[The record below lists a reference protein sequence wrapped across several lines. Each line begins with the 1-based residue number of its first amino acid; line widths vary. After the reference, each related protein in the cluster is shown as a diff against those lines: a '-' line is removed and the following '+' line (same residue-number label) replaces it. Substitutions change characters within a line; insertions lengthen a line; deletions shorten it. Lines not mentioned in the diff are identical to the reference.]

1 MTDGGLRYPA
11 EAGCSRSAGLE
22 RPAFRSEGHG
32 DAYLALDDINLRKG
46 AGACL
51 SRHRINE
58 RGQVFHLFIPGL
70 GCPAWAEGEWEGE
83 GTDSFASLCS
93 IERTFIW

>member
-32 DAYLALDDINLRKG
+32 DAYLALDEIEHGWGGGWFVCRECN
-46 AGACL
+46 AGRVL
-51 SRHRINE
+51 GGE
-58 RGQVFHLFIPGL
+58 RL
-70 GCPAWAEGEWEGE
+70 
-83 GTDSFASLCS
+83 
-93 IERTFIW
+93 